1 MTALACVT
9 PNRCFYV
16 RKLTIKW
23 PCVRVFQHV
32 CKDVLWVVPP
42 NVVLA
47 VQMTCHVVGLDTCLA
62 GMSWFVPYLLWHICV
77 FYANMHAF
85 GTTMFTRLLLAGL
98 STVSRHKWACFGTRM
113 CTRLLPVCAC
123 FGTLCTFCAHVC
135 AHAFLRK
142 YACFWYNHVYTSPAF
157 VTW

>member
-47 VQMTCHVVGLDTCLA
+47 VQILVLLVCHGLFLTCYGIFVFFTQICMLLVQPCLHVSSLPVSARFRGTNGHVLVRACVHVSFLCA
-62 GMSWFVPYLLWHICV
+62 RVSALCARFVRMCV
-77 FYANMHAF
+77 HVFFYANMHAF
-85 GTTMFTRLLLAGL
+85 GTTMFTRL
-98 STVSRHKWACFGTRM
+98 
-113 CTRLLPVCAC
+113 RLLSR
-123 FGTLCTFCAHVC
+123 G
-135 AHAFLRK
+135 R
-142 YACFWYNHVYTSPAF
+142 S
-157 VTW
+157 